1 MRSIFFIAFVLTVLV
16 SCNNTDKPET
26 TDNST
31 AVADS
36 IINAVP
42 LPSGGG
48 GSAPSLGGE
57 ASGSAPTSGGAA
69 SGKLN
74 PPHGEPGHRCEI
86 AVGAPLDS
94 EPTGPAAPTTI
105 TNTSSPSLSTPTFS
119 TPPPTQPAGGQQG
132 KTVTAPGMNPPHGEP
147 GHDCAIP
154 VGAPLKK

>member
-1 MRSIFFIAFVLTVLV
+1 MRSILFTALVLTVLV

-31 AVADS
+31 SVADS

-42 LPSGGG
+42 LPSGGET
-48 GSAPSLGGE
+48 APALGGD
-57 ASGSAPTSGGAA
+57 APTSASTSDGAA

-94 EPTGPAAPTTI
+94 EPTSPPTTTI
-105 TNTSSPSLSTPTFS
+105 NNSSSPSLTTPTFT
-119 TPPPTQPAGGQQG
+119 TPPPTQPAGGQQE
-132 KTVTAPGMNPPHGEP
+132 KVVTAPGMNPPHGEP